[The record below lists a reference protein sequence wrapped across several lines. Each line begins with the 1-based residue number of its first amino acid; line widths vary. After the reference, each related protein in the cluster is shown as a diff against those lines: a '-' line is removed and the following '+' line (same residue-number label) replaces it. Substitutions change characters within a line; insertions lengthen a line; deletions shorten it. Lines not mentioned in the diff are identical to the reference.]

1 MKVVFLPS
9 GAEMIAEPGMTIMQA
24 LHLAGLNI
32 DAPCGGNGTCKKC
45 KVMITDE
52 DGTREVLACQTKIT
66 RDIIVDL
73 PRKDEG
79 HRILMGGITREIAPT
94 PAVKVYT
101 VEVPKPGTSDLR
113 DCWRRLL
120 DSLTAVSGDTVSY
133 RPNLRVISGLYNALE
148 ENGYR
153 VDVVVCADEILDVLP
168 VGSPV
173 TGLAF
178 DIGTTTVACYY
189 VDLRSGEEI
198 AQASLLN
205 PQTTYGGDVIMRIKY
220 CVENGQAGPTG
231 DIRKALNQLA
241 AKCASSAKQKMKS
254 IYLITVVGNT
264 TMHHLFLGISPAS
277 LAYAPY
283 TPAAAE
289 PMQLDAA
296 EFGFAVNPSAKLYML
311 PNIAGFVG
319 ADTVGAALAAS
330 MDEKAEMTLLIDIGT
345 NGEMVMGTR
354 DRLIACSTA
363 AGPAFEGALI
373 TCGMRGSEGAIDHV
387 SLQDGKFTYSVIGGG
402 KPIGICGSGLIDLM
416 SELVRTGLVEPA
428 GRLIDADE
436 ATEGEAK
443 GHKVE
448 EWKTTVKATCTEGG
462 EKSGV
467 CTRCGEPVTKA
478 TNPKGHKAGEKWKT
492 IQEPTSY
499 DRTLIRMKKCERC
512 GEECKRQEKTLSKKE
527 FRSLYKD
534 NCKSISYD
542 KLDRKPDKY
551 DGRKIK
557 FTGYVLQICN
567 EANSYGYGIGN
578 TNQYRV
584 ATKGRWNDVI
594 YVYIYGKLDERIRE
608 GDKITL
614 WGEYDGLM
622 SYYTGFGVKITIPSM
637 IAEYYSIK

>member
-1 MKVVFLPS
+1 MKVTFRPS
-9 GAEMIAEPGMTIMQA
+9 GIVYEARAGMTIMDA
-24 LHLAGLNI
+24 IHFNELLF

-120 DSLTAVSGDTVSY
+120 DSLTAVSSDTVSY

-153 VDVVVCADEILDVLP
+153 VDVVVCGDEILDVLP

-241 AKCASSAKQKMKS
+241 AKCASSARQKMKS

-373 TCGMRGSEGAIDHV
+373 TCGMRGAEGAIDHV

-443 GHKVE
+443 LLREHLVE
-448 EWKTTVKATCTEGG
+448 YGGQKAFLLADAASSGTGETLVFTQKDVREVQLAKGAMAAGIQMMCRRLGVTTDDIACVMIAGAFG
-462 EKSGV
+462 SYMSPASA
-467 CTRCGEPVTKA
+467 CGI
-478 TNPKGHKAGEKWKT
+478 G
-492 IQEPTSY
+492 
-499 DRTLIRMKKCERC
+499 LIPPAL
-512 GEECKRQEKTLSKKE
+512 QEKVMAIGNAAGQGARLCALSIDEYRRAATLSRNVEYLELAADPAFQDVFVDELE
-527 FRSLYKD
+527 F
-534 NCKSISYD
+534 
-542 KLDRKPDKY
+542 P
-551 DGRKIK
+551 G
-557 FTGYVLQICN
+557 
-567 EANSYGYGIGN
+567 
-578 TNQYRV
+578 
-584 ATKGRWNDVI
+584 
-594 YVYIYGKLDERIRE
+594 DEE
-608 GDKITL
+608 
-614 WGEYDGLM
+614 
-622 SYYTGFGVKITIPSM
+622 
-637 IAEYYSIK
+637 

>member
-1 MKVVFLPS
+1 MKVTFRPS
-9 GAEMIAEPGMTIMQA
+9 GIVYEARAGMTIMDA
-24 LHLAGLNI
+24 IHFNELLF

-241 AKCASSAKQKMKS
+241 AKCASSARQKMKS

-283 TPAAAE
+283 TPAAAK

-373 TCGMRGSEGAIDHV
+373 TCGMRGAEGAIDHV

-443 GHKVE
+443 LLREHLVE
-448 EWKTTVKATCTEGG
+448 YGGQKAFLLADAASSGTGETLVFTQKDVREVQLAKGAMAAGIQMMCRRLGVTTDDIACVMIAGAFG
-462 EKSGV
+462 SYMSPASA
-467 CTRCGEPVTKA
+467 CGI
-478 TNPKGHKAGEKWKT
+478 G
-492 IQEPTSY
+492 
-499 DRTLIRMKKCERC
+499 LIPPAL
-512 GEECKRQEKTLSKKE
+512 QEKVMAIGNAAGQGARLCALSIDEYRRAATLSRNVEYLELAADPAFQDVFVDELE
-527 FRSLYKD
+527 F
-534 NCKSISYD
+534 
-542 KLDRKPDKY
+542 P
-551 DGRKIK
+551 G
-557 FTGYVLQICN
+557 
-567 EANSYGYGIGN
+567 
-578 TNQYRV
+578 
-584 ATKGRWNDVI
+584 
-594 YVYIYGKLDERIRE
+594 DEE
-608 GDKITL
+608 
-614 WGEYDGLM
+614 
-622 SYYTGFGVKITIPSM
+622 
-637 IAEYYSIK
+637 

>member
-1 MKVVFLPS
+1 MKVTFRPS
-9 GAEMIAEPGMTIMQA
+9 GIVYEARAGMTIMDA
-24 LHLAGLNI
+24 IHFNELLF

-220 CVENGQAGPTG
+220 CVENGQTGPTG

-241 AKCASSAKQKMKS
+241 AKCASSARQKMKS

-373 TCGMRGSEGAIDHV
+373 TCGMRGAEGAIDHV

-443 GHKVE
+443 LLREHLVE
-448 EWKTTVKATCTEGG
+448 YGGQKAFLLADAASSGTGETLVFTQKDVREVQLAKGAMAAGIQMMCRRLGVTTDDIACVMIAGAFG
-462 EKSGV
+462 SYMSPASA
-467 CTRCGEPVTKA
+467 CGI
-478 TNPKGHKAGEKWKT
+478 G
-492 IQEPTSY
+492 
-499 DRTLIRMKKCERC
+499 LIPPAL
-512 GEECKRQEKTLSKKE
+512 QEKVMAIGNAAGQGARLCALSIDEYRRAATLSRNVEYLELAADPAFQDVFVDELE
-527 FRSLYKD
+527 F
-534 NCKSISYD
+534 
-542 KLDRKPDKY
+542 P
-551 DGRKIK
+551 G
-557 FTGYVLQICN
+557 
-567 EANSYGYGIGN
+567 
-578 TNQYRV
+578 
-584 ATKGRWNDVI
+584 
-594 YVYIYGKLDERIRE
+594 DEE
-608 GDKITL
+608 
-614 WGEYDGLM
+614 
-622 SYYTGFGVKITIPSM
+622 
-637 IAEYYSIK
+637 

>member
-1 MKVVFLPS
+1 MKVTFRPS
-9 GAEMIAEPGMTIMQA
+9 GIVYEARAGMTIMDA
-24 LHLAGLNI
+24 IHFNELLF

-66 RDIIVDL
+66 RDMTVDL
-73 PRKDEG
+73 SRKDEG
-79 HRILMGGITREIAPT
+79 HRILMGGITREVAPT

-120 DSLTAVSGDTVSY
+120 DSLAAVSGDSVSY

-168 VGSPV
+168 VGAPV

-241 AKCASSAKQKMKS
+241 AKCAASAKQKMKS

-330 MDEKAEMTLLIDIGT
+330 MDEKTETTLLIDIGT

-354 DRLIACSTA
+354 ERLIACSTA

-373 TCGMRGSEGAIDHV
+373 TCGMRGAEGAIDHV

-402 KPIGICGSGLIDLM
+402 KPVGICGSGLIDLM
-416 SELVRTGLVEPA
+416 SELVRTSLVESA

-443 GHKVE
+443 LLREHLVE
-448 EWKTTVKATCTEGG
+448 YAGQKAFLLADAASSGTG
-462 EKSGV
+462 ETLVFTQKDVREVQLAKGAMAAGIQMMCRRLGISTGDIACV
-467 CTRCGEPVTKA
+467 MIAGAFGSYMSPASACGI
-478 TNPKGHKAGEKWKT
+478 G
-492 IQEPTSY
+492 
-499 DRTLIRMKKCERC
+499 LIPPAL
-512 GEECKRQEKTLSKKE
+512 QEKVMAIGNAAGQGARLCALSIDEYRRAATLSRNVEYLELAADPAFQDVFVDELE
-527 FRSLYKD
+527 F
-534 NCKSISYD
+534 
-542 KLDRKPDKY
+542 P
-551 DGRKIK
+551 G
-557 FTGYVLQICN
+557 
-567 EANSYGYGIGN
+567 
-578 TNQYRV
+578 
-584 ATKGRWNDVI
+584 
-594 YVYIYGKLDERIRE
+594 DEE
-608 GDKITL
+608 
-614 WGEYDGLM
+614 
-622 SYYTGFGVKITIPSM
+622 
-637 IAEYYSIK
+637 

>member
-1 MKVVFLPS
+1 MKVTFRPS
-9 GAEMIAEPGMTIMQA
+9 GIVYEARAGMTIMDA
-24 LHLAGLNI
+24 IHFNELLF

-66 RDIIVDL
+66 RDVVVDL
-73 PRKDEG
+73 SRKDEG
-79 HRILMGGITREIAPT
+79 HRILMGGITREVAPT
-94 PAVKVYT
+94 PAVKVFT

-120 DSLTAVSGDTVSY
+120 DSLAAVAGMDAGSF
-133 RPNLRVISGLYNALE
+133 RPNLRVISGLYNVLE

-153 VDVVVCADEILDVLP
+153 VDVVVCADEILDVMP
-168 VGSPV
+168 VGAPV
-173 TGLAF
+173 TGLAY

-189 VDLRSGEEI
+189 VDLRTGEEI

-241 AKCASSAKQKMKS
+241 AKCAASAGQKMKS

-289 PMQLDAA
+289 PMQLAAA

-330 MDEKAEMTLLIDIGT
+330 MDEKTETTLLIDIGT
-345 NGEMVMGTR
+345 NGEMVLGTKK
-354 DRLIACSTA
+354 RLIACSTA

-373 TCGMRGSEGAIDHV
+373 TCGMRGAEGAIDHV
-387 SLQDGKFTYSVIGGG
+387 SLADGKFTYSVIGGG

-443 GHKVE
+443 LLRDHIVEYAGQKAFLLADAEASGTGEILVFTQKDVREVQLAKGAMAAGIQMMCRRLGITTDDIASVMIAGAFGSYMSPISACGIGLIPPALQEKVM
-448 EWKTTVKATCTEGG
+448 AIGN
-462 EKSGV
+462 
-467 CTRCGEPVTKA
+467 A
-478 TNPKGHKAGEKWKT
+478 AGQGARLCALSIDEYHRAA
-492 IQEPTSY
+492 ILSRNVEYLELAADPTFQ
-499 DRTLIRMKKCERC
+499 DVFVDELEFP
-512 GEECKRQEKTLSKKE
+512 GEEE
-527 FRSLYKD
+527 
-534 NCKSISYD
+534 
-542 KLDRKPDKY
+542 
-551 DGRKIK
+551 
-557 FTGYVLQICN
+557 
-567 EANSYGYGIGN
+567 
-578 TNQYRV
+578 
-584 ATKGRWNDVI
+584 
-594 YVYIYGKLDERIRE
+594 
-608 GDKITL
+608 
-614 WGEYDGLM
+614 
-622 SYYTGFGVKITIPSM
+622 
-637 IAEYYSIK
+637 